1 MEIIYKAED
10 GTEFTTKKECE
21 RYEREVE
28 LKKSK
33 YKAFDIN
40 GVYMEDNIDEAYF
53 IDVDTEEACIFLY
66 NEYGINLD
74 CIGKWVYNP
83 LDEEWE
89 ELEYFKNKYKE
100 IFKLLKIL
108 EKVG

>member
-10 GTEFTTKKECE
+10 GMEFTSKKECE

-40 GVYMEDNIDEAYF
+40 GVYMGDNIDEAYF
-53 IDVDTEEACIFLY
+53 IEVSTEEACDFLY
-66 NEYGINLD
+66 DEYNIDLD
-74 CIGKWVYNP
+74 DVGKWVYNP
-83 LDEEWE
+83 LEEEWE
-89 ELEYFKNKYKE
+89 DLEYFKNRYKE
-100 IFKLLKIL
+100 IVKILKIL
-108 EKVG
+108 EKMG